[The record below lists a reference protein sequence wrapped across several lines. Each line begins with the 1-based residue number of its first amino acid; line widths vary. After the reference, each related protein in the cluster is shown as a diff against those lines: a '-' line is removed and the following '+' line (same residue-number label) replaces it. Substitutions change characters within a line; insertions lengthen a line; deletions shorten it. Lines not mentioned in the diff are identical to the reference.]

1 MIRIVTDSSCDLP
14 DAVLASHGITAVPLS
29 IRFGDEELVDRD
41 DLSPEEFWAKLA
53 SSADLPETAAPSPGR
68 FAAAYGDLAAAGATG
83 VVAVCISS
91 ALSGTMGAA
100 EVAAGEVAGT
110 IPVTVVDSRLTSGA
124 LGLVALAAAA
134 AAARGDGL
142 DEVAGTARSA
152 AERSNVIG
160 ALDTLEFL
168 KRGGRVGGAQAMLG
182 SLLNV
187 KPLITLEGGV
197 VVPAGRVRTRR
208 KAMAALTDRV
218 RELPGTVAEAVIVH
232 GAADDVDDFATML
245 AEVVPPERTTV
256 SLLGPVV
263 GTHAGPGLL
272 GVCYRLE

>member
-1 MIRIVTDSSCDLP
+1 MLAAHEIR
-14 DAVLASHGITAVPLS
+14 AVPLT
-29 IRFGDEELVDRD
+29 IRFGDEELVDRE
-41 DLSPEEFWAKLA
+41 DLAPEEFWQRL
-53 SSADLPETAAPSPGR
+53 SDTEDLPQTAAPSPGR
-68 FAAAYGDLAAAGATG
+68 FRDAYTSLAAAGATG

-91 ALSGTMGAA
+91 ELSGTLQSA

-110 IPVTVVDSRLTSGA
+110 IPVKVVDSRLTSGA
-124 LGLVALAAAA
+124 LGLVAVAAAEAAAGGAGLEEVAAAA
-134 AAARGDGL
+134 GEAVAR
-142 DEVAGTARSA
+142 T
-152 AERSNVIG
+152 NVLG

-208 KAMAALTDRV
+208 KALAALVDRL
-218 RELPGTVAEAVIVH
+218 RQLSGTVASLVIVH
-232 GAADDVDDFATML
+232 GAADDVDEFRTAV

-263 GTHAGPGLL
+263 GTHAGPGLI